1 MGAAG
6 PEDLAGGAGEVAGEV
21 PEGGEVLRVVPVG
34 VGPVTE
40 AFGPEFEAG
49 KQAVDV
55 RHLERLL
62 EELGVRWPHVVQGGQ
77 EERRDAQRSV
87 PAVASPLAAL
97 PTQLAQ
103 RHRSHGK
110 RQVVTSSASA
120 SSSFFSRK

>member
-1 MGAAG
+1 MSWVPRVQRTWPGW
-6 PEDLAGGAGEVAGEV
+6 PERFSGSCRDKPPVA
-21 PEGGEVLRVVPVG
+21 VG

-55 RHLERLL
+55 RHSERLL

-77 EERRDAQRSV
+77 EERRDAERSV

-97 PTQLAQ
+97 PTQRAQ
-103 RHRSHGK
+103 RHGRHGK
-110 RQVVTSSASA
+110 LIVSECV
-120 SSSFFSRK
+120 SFQ

>member
-1 MGAAG
+1 M
-6 PEDLAGGAGEVAGEV
+6 AGEVQ
-21 PEGGEVLRVVPVG
+21 EGGDVPGRAAIKLPVAAD

-55 RHLERLL
+55 RHSERLL
-62 EELGVRWPHVVQGGQ
+62 DELGVRWPHVVQGGQ

-87 PAVASPLAAL
+87 PALASPLAAL

-103 RHRSHGK
+103 RHRCHGK
-110 RQVVTSSASA
+110 RREIDGAILREERLNARS
-120 SSSFFSRK
+120 